1 MQVSSLIS
9 PTLPNVPPPT
19 TGVTRTSLYTPTAA
33 CPVCFRLRISPAS
46 SPSLPAESSS
56 SPADRQFASGC
67 SPPRLA
73 ATQLPSATGTWL
85 TPTRTYTV
93 LFARLHARTR
103 SADSLREGRL
113 MLMRRYRPVELGYR
127 RRFGSQRSRAAYGA
141 SNSGLI
147 CSRSASLSEPTDA
160 FSLSW
165 ASSVSKRALARSRL
179 VT

>member
-85 TPTRTYTV
+85 TPTRTLTV
-93 LFARLHARTR
+93 LCVRLHERTGGDF
-103 SADSLREGRL
+103 S
-113 MLMRRYRPVELGYR
+113 RPRTLINGLPVIQCAAGEFIGYVR
-127 RRFGSQRSRAAYGA
+127 VK
-141 SNSGLI
+141 
-147 CSRSASLSEPTDA
+147 SLSVNSPASAWGRITA
-160 FSLSW
+160 TALLRFLAW
-165 ASSVSKRALARSRL
+165 APPRLKKRA
-179 VT
+179 

>member
-85 TPTRTYTV
+85 TPTRTLTV
-93 LFARLHARTR
+93 LCVRLHERTGG
-103 SADSLREGRL
+103 D
-113 MLMRRYRPVELGYR
+113 
-127 RRFGSQRSRAAYGA
+127 
-141 SNSGLI
+141 
-147 CSRSASLSEPTDA
+147 
-160 FSLSW
+160 
-165 ASSVSKRALARSRL
+165 
-179 VT
+179 

>member
-9 PTLPNVPPPT
+9 HTLPNVPPPT

-67 SPPRLA
+67 SPPRFA

-85 TPTRTYTV
+85 TPTRTLTV
-93 LFARLHARTR
+93 LCVRLHERTGGDFSR
-103 SADSLREGRL
+103 PRASIKGMPVIGGAGGRLKSPLQSPLRERL
-113 MLMRRYRPVELGYR
+113 HGL
-127 RRFGSQRSRAAYGA
+127 SNDA
-141 SNSGLI
+141 S
-147 CSRSASLSEPTDA
+147 T
-160 FSLSW
+160 
-165 ASSVSKRALARSRL
+165 
-179 VT
+179 